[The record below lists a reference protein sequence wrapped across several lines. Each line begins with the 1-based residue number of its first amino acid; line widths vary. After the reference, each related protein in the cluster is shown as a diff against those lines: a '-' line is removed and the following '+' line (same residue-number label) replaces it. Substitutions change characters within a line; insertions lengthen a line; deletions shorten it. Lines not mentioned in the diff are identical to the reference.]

1 MPFVIV
7 RRNVPT
13 LFDFIVILFVVATW
27 YVFREYKSQTLVGK
41 CRFTH
46 FHFYPIP
53 NILKSIQYGIFS
65 IQYYNLSYVQI
76 TNNPIIKYVK
86 RSYIYITTSVRI
98 IANLLLHII
107 SAFLLQLKCIKSF
120 NVTLLAIHIKI
131 RVNLY
136 RMNRM
141 EMLCHLHHG

>member
-13 LFDFIVILFVVATW
+13 LFDFIVIFLQLLLGMYSVNF
-27 YVFREYKSQTLVGK
+27 KSQTLVGK

-120 NVTLLAIHIKI
+120 NVSLLTIHIKI
-131 RVNLY
+131 RVNLC

-141 EMLCHLHHG
+141 VMLCHLHHG